1 MTDDANGNTTQVSPF
16 TAGLRCR
23 CPRCGKG
30 PLYQG
35 FLSLLDRCSLCGL
48 DYRGADSGDGPA
60 IFLIFILGFS
70 VVPIVIAVEVLYQPA
85 IWVHAIIGAAL
96 VLGGALLLL
105 RPLKAFTIAIQFRNK
120 ASDSGTQSYD

>member
-1 MTDDANGNTTQVSPF
+1 
-16 TAGLRCR
+16 
-23 CPRCGKG
+23 
-30 PLYQG
+30 
-35 FLSLLDRCSLCGL
+35 L